1 MDEDS
6 SCSSSSGSGSDK
18 PKTHSKSTSTEDSLG
33 VSTTS
38 STWTILPSD
47 RIEAVMDKL
56 NSNEE
61 EEPKDPGEFQSG
73 DPEDKH
79 ENDRCNLAVVDDSQA
94 DDISDGISIISDCE
108 STDRISPHPF
118 LRDTLADLNFNELL
132 NTPLR
137 LSPRDML
144 PPLPPPPPPP
154 HRQRRH
160 KHTETEP
167 YVEPELNLLQQET
180 KLEALY
186 RMYPLMQ
193 NGLTAVF
200 YVAATL
206 AILGFIGRLQHPE
219 WPGLGNDKPIA
230 ELERR
235 LGELEMSNNLMR
247 AEIDIMSKQL
257 QYLSSGQG
265 PAYAPDGGMYYS
277 NAFAQD
283 QDQGGMGKRQGKQ
296 YKKFKAWPGLGNSM
310 EPLDITKEDLKKPH
324 KCRDGQYVQVASMC
338 LESPLSAPESLAD
351 EIGEAVHDVLQQS
364 QTFRNFEKVTE
375 KLGTLGTGGVEGD
388 EGDASTTNEARA
400 FHPDGR
406 QQTTGNGNPN
416 KQPNKPKVDRYNDK
430 YSPNASKDR
439 YNDKYNPNHSHE
451 AKRDNSR
458 GRSKEDDHSKEQ
470 NNNNKRRYN
479 DDASMKR
486 ERFNKN
492 GKKQRHH
499 ANSGERDESDG
510 SGEWHEKRMQ
520 QREQSRHKHDQK
532 RKDNSNWYIE
542 RGDGREQARSSEAGR

>member
-6 SCSSSSGSGSDK
+6 SCSSSSGSDK
-18 PKTHSKSTSTEDSLG
+18 PKSHSKSTSTEDSLG

-47 RIEAVMDKL
+47 RIEEVMDKL

-61 EEPKDPGEFQSG
+61 AKVPGEFQCG
-73 DPEDKH
+73 NTEDKH

-118 LRDTLADLNFNELL
+118 LRDTLADLNFNELP
-132 NTPLR
+132 NTPIR
-137 LSPRDML
+137 LSHRDMGGVL

-167 YVEPELNLLQQET
+167 YVEPEMNLLQQET

-193 NGLTAVF
+193 NSLTAVF
-200 YVAATL
+200 YVGATL
-206 AILGFIGRLQHPE
+206 AILGFIGKLQHPE

-277 NAFAQD
+277 NDYGQD
-283 QDQGGMGKRQGKQ
+283 KDQGGTRPGKK
-296 YKKFKAWPGLGNSM
+296 YKKFKAWPGLGDSM

-338 LESPLSAPESLAD
+338 LESPLPAPGSLVD
-351 EIGEAVHDVLQQS
+351 EIGDAVHDVLQQS
-364 QTFRNFEKVTE
+364 QAFRNFEKVTE
-375 KLGTLGTGGVEGD
+375 KLGALGTGGVED
-388 EGDASTTNEARA
+388 EGDVTSTNEAKA

-406 QQTTGNGNPN
+406 EQARGNFNSNGNGNSH
-416 KQPNKPKVDRYNDK
+416 KQPKPKVDRYNDK

-451 AKRDNSR
+451 GKRDSSR
-458 GRSKEDDHSKEQ
+458 GRSKEEDYSKEH
-470 NNNNKRRYN
+470 NKRRHN
-479 DDASMKR
+479 DDASVKR
-486 ERFNKN
+486 ERFHKN
-492 GKKQRHH
+492 GKKQRH

-510 SGEWHEKRMQ
+510 SGEWHGKMMQ